1 MVEERRAD
9 EEALLMPL
17 EREAAAVDDEL
28 GAPVAACLD
37 PAFDPRLLCGR
48 DDGAVMRLGIGRY
61 ANAQRPCGGTE
72 LLTEA
77 DHGVTPDG
85 LDARQTQDLTST
97 RLNSRHKSTSR
108 MLSSDSTNK

>member
-28 GAPVAACLD
+28 GALVGACLD
-37 PAFDPRLLCGR
+37 PAFDLRLVCGR

-61 ANAQRPCGGTE
+61 ANAQRLDSGTG
-72 LLTEA
+72 LVAEA
-77 DHGVTPDG
+77 VHRFLPRRT
-85 LDARQTQDLTST
+85 AHRQPQSAIHPPATTA
-97 RLNSRHKSTSR
+97 
-108 MLSSDSTNK
+108 